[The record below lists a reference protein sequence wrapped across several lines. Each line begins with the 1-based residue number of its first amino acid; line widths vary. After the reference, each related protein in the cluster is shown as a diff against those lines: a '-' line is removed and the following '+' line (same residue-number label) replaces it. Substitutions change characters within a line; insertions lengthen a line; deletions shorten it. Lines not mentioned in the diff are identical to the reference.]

1 MKGTQAYKNCSNPF
15 KNSTETTLSLEITYD
30 KGKTDKQTIQIM
42 TKPNISKQTLDN
54 DKAQHT
60 RELNI
65 SKRTVD
71 NDKAQHIKMDIR

>member
-1 MKGTQAYKNCSNPF
+1 
-15 KNSTETTLSLEITYD
+15 
-30 KGKTDKQTIQIM
+30 M
-42 TKPNISKQTLDN
+42 TKLNISKQTLDN